1 MLDKVIITS
10 LLGQIK
16 IVNVYNQSE
25 YKTPSELLQWWEILW
40 A

>member
-16 IVNVYNQSE
+16 IVNVDNQSG
-25 YKTPSELLQWWEILW
+25 YKTPSELLQ
-40 A
+40 